1 MSLQVTHPSRLYLT
15 LSLTVVIFQLCLLFL
30 SYFFVPVFSSVL
42 LSDSFS
48 TFLFDVSIFYISL
61 PLCLFL
67 WIPPVF
73 YSGPVRL
80 PGLTS
85 AFTLSL
91 FFLNVCPPEFFPVS
105 SSVSSFLSTFDPLV
119 LHSLHFCS
127 SEPVLCFS
135 SDSCNGWQQHTD
147 FRDSPQSP
155 GGLIRVWFKDCWNH

>member
-91 FFLNVCPPEFFPVS
+91 FFLILLILPLPSRVFPRVILC
-105 SSVSSFLSTFDPLV
+105 VFLSLHLWPISPSLSPL
-119 LHSLHFCS
+119 LFLWTCSLLF
-127 SEPVLCFS
+127 
-135 SDSCNGWQQHTD
+135 
-147 FRDSPQSP
+147 
-155 GGLIRVWFKDCWNH
+155 IRLLQWLTTAYWL